1 MKDTNPQSADVEAI
15 ERDRDPE
22 PTAEQLSAALAQ
34 TPRGAFALA
43 GLTTGALLLAWLLLY
58 FFVFIPRGSVG

>member
-1 MKDTNPQSADVEAI
+1 MNSTNPELTGVTTAGT
-15 ERDRDPE
+15 DPE
-22 PTAEQLSAALAQ
+22 PTSEQLAAALAQ

>member
-1 MKDTNPQSADVEAI
+1 MNSTNPESEGVSTTGA
-15 ERDRDPE
+15 DPE
-22 PTAEQLSAALAQ
+22 PTVAQLAAALAQ